1 MSFLIF
7 TGLLVATA
15 LLILNTFDTLT
26 KALQPAPVRVRNN
39 R

>member
-15 LLILNTFDTLT
+15 LLILNTFDNL
-26 KALQPAPVRVRNN
+26 KEVLQPAPVRVRND